1 MVSQF
6 FSHLPPV
13 VSLSSPIIR
22 NLTVSHWKLISYD
35 FDLGGRL
42 FGLKTLAEPS
52 PYLPTFW
59 GVLLIT
65 T

>member
-6 FSHLPPV
+6 FSHLHPV
-13 VSLSSPIIR
+13 ISLSSPIIR
-22 NLTVSHWKLISYD
+22 NLMVSHWKLISYD